1 MRGYIMTDET
11 MVLTPYRTASGI
23 EIGKHYR
30 PPKNRDYHLD
40 MIDIYDQD
48 MIQMAYITDG
58 SEFKLEKLV
67 LIGCVVF
74 AFLLVSI
81 FMLLGS

>member
-1 MRGYIMTDET
+1 MTNET
-11 MVLTPYRTASGI
+11 MAPTPYRTASGI

-58 SEFKLEKLV
+58 SHFRVEKLA
-67 LIGCVVF
+67 LIGAF
-74 AFLLVSI
+74 ASVIFFILMVIFLASP
-81 FMLLGS
+81 

>member
-1 MRGYIMTDET
+1 MTNET
-11 MVLTPYRTASGI
+11 MAPTPYRTASGI
-23 EIGKHYR
+23 EIGKYYQ

-58 SEFKLEKLV
+58 SEFKLEKLT
-67 LIGCVVF
+67 LIGAF
-74 AFLLVSI
+74 ASVIFFILMVIFLASP
-81 FMLLGS
+81 

>member
-1 MRGYIMTDET
+1 MTNET
-11 MVLTPYRTASGI
+11 MNPTPYRTASGI

-58 SEFKLEKLV
+58 SDFRMEKLV
-67 LIGCVVF
+67 LIGSVVF
-74 AFLLVSI
+74 AILFILLLI
-81 FMLLGS
+81 FIASP

>member
-1 MRGYIMTDET
+1 MTNET
-11 MVLTPYRTASGI
+11 MAPTPYRTASGI
-23 EIGKHYR
+23 EIGKYYQ

-58 SEFKLEKLV
+58 SHFKMEKLA
-67 LIGCVVF
+67 LIGSFIAVIFFILIVI
-74 AFLLVSI
+74 FLTSP
-81 FMLLGS
+81 